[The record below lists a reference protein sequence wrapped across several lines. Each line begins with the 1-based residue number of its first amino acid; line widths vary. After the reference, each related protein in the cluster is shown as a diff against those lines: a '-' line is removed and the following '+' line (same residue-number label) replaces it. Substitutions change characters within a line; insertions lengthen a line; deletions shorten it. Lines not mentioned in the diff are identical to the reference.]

1 MNKHTADQIIE
12 RAGRLALLYYAEIPA
27 DDPDYSLA
35 DDVTW
40 ILEPAGHLPTL
51 ETLREL
57 TARVIIDP
65 TGTRDAF
72 TTAVYSAVTE

>member
-12 RAGRLALLYYAEIPA
+12 RAGRLAILYYAEIPA

-40 ILEPAGHLPTL
+40 ILEPAGDDPPAR
-51 ETLREL
+51 LREL
-57 TARVIIDP
+57 VAQVIIDP
-65 TGTRDAF
+65 TGARDAF
-72 TTAVYSAVTE
+72 TAAVYGAVTE